1 MNEQGSIIPTGRQD
15 FDRDLEKLEAELI
28 LMSGLVE
35 QAIFNALNALK
46 NRDIERSQTVID
58 EDDRID
64 ETELEIQRSCVEL
77 IRREAPMA
85 SDLRRII
92 ASLHIAG
99 ELERIGD
106 YAEGIAKISIT
117 MGSQPPLKELI
128 DIPRMGDMAVSMLKR
143 ALEAFISRDPDFV
156 RNLGVE
162 LENEDDEVD
171 DLYAKVQGDLMEL
184 VKSNPDNAERATYL
198 MWVAHNVERVADRAM
213 NIVERALYQATG
225 ELVSGTTQIDAIAP
239 VSE

>member
-1 MNEQGSIIPTGRQD
+1 MSEQKNIIPLGRQD
-15 FDRDLEKLEAELI
+15 FDRDLGKLEAELI

-46 NRDIERSQTVID
+46 SRDIDKSQKVID
-58 EDDRID
+58 EDDNID
-64 ETELEIQRSCVEL
+64 QTELEIERSCIEL

-85 SDLRRII
+85 GDLRRIV

-117 MGSQPPLKELI
+117 MGGQPPLKELI
-128 DIPRMGDMAVSMLKR
+128 DIPRMGDMAVRMLKR
-143 ALEAFISRDPDFV
+143 SLEAFISRDANLV
-156 RNLGVE
+156 RTLSVE
-162 LENEDDEVD
+162 LEKEDDEVD
-171 DLYAKVQGDLMEL
+171 DLYAKVQADLLEL
-184 VKSNPDNAERATYL
+184 VKADPKNAEPATYL
-198 MWVAHNVERVADRAM
+198 MRVAHNVERVADRAM

-225 ELVSGTTQIDAIAP
+225 ELVSGSTQIEPLA
-239 VSE
+239 E

>member
-1 MNEQGSIIPTGRQD
+1 MNEPGNVIQTGRQV
-15 FDRDLEKLEAELI
+15 FDRDLGRLEAELI

-46 NRDIERSQTVID
+46 NRDLERSQRVID
-58 EDDRID
+58 EDDLID
-64 ETELEIQRSCVEL
+64 EAELEIEMACIEL

-85 SDLRRII
+85 GDLRRIV

-106 YAEGIAKISIT
+106 YAEGIAKISVT
-117 MGSQPPLKELI
+117 MGDQPPLKELI

-143 ALEAFISRDPDFV
+143 ALEAFISRDADSV
-156 RNLGVE
+156 RELTANLE
-162 LENEDDEVD
+162 RDDDEVD
-171 DLYAKVQGDLMEL
+171 DLYARVQADLMEL
-184 VKSNPDNAERATYL
+184 VKSIPESAERATYL

-213 NIVERALYQATG
+213 NIAERAVYQATG
-225 ELVSGTTQIDAIAP
+225 ELVSGTTQLETSP
-239 VSE
+239 QE

>member
-1 MNEQGSIIPTGRQD
+1 MSEQKNIIPLGRQD
-15 FDRDLEKLEAELI
+15 FDRDLGKLEAELI

-46 NRDIERSQTVID
+46 YRDVEKSQKVID
-58 EDDRID
+58 EDDNID
-64 ETELEIQRSCVEL
+64 QTELEIERTCIEL

-85 SDLRRII
+85 GDLRRIV

-117 MGSQPPLKELI
+117 MGGQPPLKELI
-128 DIPRMGDMAVSMLKR
+128 DIPRMGDMAVRMLNR
-143 ALEAFISRDPDFV
+143 SLEAFISRDADLV
-156 RNLGVE
+156 RDLSVE
-162 LENEDDEVD
+162 LEKEDDEVD
-171 DLYAKVQGDLMEL
+171 DLYAKVQTDLLEL
-184 VKSNPDNAERATYL
+184 VKADPENAEPATYL
-198 MWVAHNVERVADRAM
+198 MRVAHNVERVADRAM

-225 ELVSGTTQIDAIAP
+225 ELVSGSTQIEPIA
-239 VSE
+239 E

>member
-1 MNEQGSIIPTGRQD
+1 MSEQGSIIPTGRQD
-15 FDRDLEKLEAELI
+15 FDRELGRLEAELI

-46 NRDIERSQTVID
+46 NRDIERSQKVID
-58 EDDRID
+58 EDDHID
-64 ETELEIQRSCVEL
+64 KTELEIERSCVEL

-85 SDLRRII
+85 GDLRRII
-92 ASLHIAG
+92 SALHIAG

-117 MGSQPPLKELI
+117 IGDQPPLKELI
-128 DIPRMGDMAVSMLKR
+128 DIPRMGDMAVNMLKR
-143 ALEAFISRDPDFV
+143 SLEAFISRDPDHV
-156 RNLGVE
+156 RTASVE
-162 LENEDDEVD
+162 LEKDDDEVD
-171 DLYAKVQGDLMEL
+171 DLYAKVQADLMEL
-184 VKSNPDNAERATYL
+184 VKAAPDNAERATYL

-225 ELVSGTTQIDAIAP
+225 ELVSGTTQIET
-239 VSE
+239 STE

>member
-1 MNEQGSIIPTGRQD
+1 MSEQKNIIPLGRQD
-15 FDRDLEKLEAELI
+15 FDRDLGKLEAELI

-46 NRDIERSQTVID
+46 SRDVEKSQKVID
-58 EDDRID
+58 EDDNID
-64 ETELEIQRSCVEL
+64 QAELEIERTCIEL

-85 SDLRRII
+85 GDLRRIV

-117 MGSQPPLKELI
+117 MGGQPPLKELI
-128 DIPRMGDMAVSMLKR
+128 DIPRMGDMAVRMLKR
-143 ALEAFISRDPDFV
+143 SQEAFISRDADLV
-156 RNLGVE
+156 RDLSVE
-162 LENEDDEVD
+162 LEKEDDEVD
-171 DLYAKVQGDLMEL
+171 DLYAKVQTDLLEL
-184 VKSNPDNAERATYL
+184 VKADPENAEPATYL
-198 MWVAHNVERVADRAM
+198 MRVAHNVERVADRAM

-225 ELVSGTTQIDAIAP
+225 ELVSGSTQIEPIA
-239 VSE
+239 E

>member
-1 MNEQGSIIPTGRQD
+1 MSEQKNIIPLGRQD
-15 FDRDLEKLEAELI
+15 FDRDLGKLEAELI

-46 NRDIERSQTVID
+46 SRDIEKSQKVID
-58 EDDRID
+58 EDDNID
-64 ETELEIQRSCVEL
+64 QAELEIERTCIEL

-85 SDLRRII
+85 GDLRRIV

-117 MGSQPPLKELI
+117 MGGQPPLKELI
-128 DIPRMGDMAVSMLKR
+128 DIPRMGDMAVRMLKR
-143 ALEAFISRDPDFV
+143 SLEAFISRDADLV
-156 RNLGVE
+156 RTLSIE
-162 LENEDDEVD
+162 LEKEDDEVD
-171 DLYAKVQGDLMEL
+171 NLYAKVQADLLEL
-184 VKSNPDNAERATYL
+184 VKTDPENAEPATYL
-198 MWVAHNVERVADRAM
+198 MRVAHNVERVADRAM

-225 ELVSGTTQIDAIAP
+225 ELVSGSTQIEPLA
-239 VSE
+239 E

>member
-64 ETELEIQRSCVEL
+64 ETELEIERSCVEL

>member
-1 MNEQGSIIPTGRQD
+1 MSEQGSIIPTGRQD
-15 FDRDLEKLEAELI
+15 FDRDLGRLEAELI

-46 NRDIERSQTVID
+46 NRDIERSQKVID
-58 EDDRID
+58 EDDHID
-64 ETELEIQRSCVEL
+64 ETELEIERSCVEL

-143 ALEAFISRDPDFV
+143 SLEAFISRDPETV
-156 RNLGVE
+156 RNLSVE
-162 LENEDDEVD
+162 LENDDDEVD

-184 VKSNPDNAERATYL
+184 VKRNTDNVERATYL

-225 ELVSGTTQIDAIAP
+225 ELVSGTTQIDTVP
-239 VSE
+239 E

>member
-1 MNEQGSIIPTGRQD
+1 MSEQKNIMPLGRQD
-15 FDRDLEKLEAELI
+15 FDRDLGKLEAELI

-46 NRDIERSQTVID
+46 SRDIDKSQKIID
-58 EDDRID
+58 EDDNID
-64 ETELEIQRSCVEL
+64 QTELEIERSCIEL

-85 SDLRRII
+85 GDLRRIV

-117 MGSQPPLKELI
+117 MGRQPPIKELI
-128 DIPRMGDMAVSMLKR
+128 DIPRMGDMAVRMLKR
-143 ALEAFISRDPDFV
+143 SLEAFISRDANLV
-156 RNLGVE
+156 RTLSVE
-162 LENEDDEVD
+162 LEKEDDEVD
-171 DLYAKVQGDLMEL
+171 DLYAKVQADLLEL
-184 VKSNPDNAERATYL
+184 VKADPENAEPATYL
-198 MWVAHNVERVADRAM
+198 MRVAHNVERIADRAM

-225 ELVSGTTQIDAIAP
+225 ELVSGSTQIEPLA
-239 VSE
+239 E

>member
-1 MNEQGSIIPTGRQD
+1 MNEQSSIIPTGRQE
-15 FDRDLEKLEAELI
+15 FDRELGRLEAELI

-35 QAIFNALNALK
+35 KAIFDALQSLK
-46 NRDIERSQTVID
+46 NRDIDRSQRVID
-58 EDDRID
+58 EDDHID
-64 ETELEIQRSCVEL
+64 ETELEIERYCVEL
-77 IRREAPMA
+77 IRRQSPMA
-85 SDLRRII
+85 GDLRRIV
-92 ASLHIAG
+92 ASLQIAG

-143 ALEAFISRDPDFV
+143 SLEAFISRDADSV
-156 RNLGVE
+156 RTISVE

-171 DLYAKVQGDLMEL
+171 DLYAKVQADLMEL

-225 ELVSGTTQIDAIAP
+225 EFVSGSTQIEPTA
-239 VSE
+239 E

>member
-1 MNEQGSIIPTGRQD
+1 MNEQGSIIPSGRQD
-15 FDRDLEKLEAELI
+15 FDRELGRLEAELI

-46 NRDIERSQTVID
+46 NRDIERSQKVID
-58 EDDRID
+58 EDDHID
-64 ETELEIQRSCVEL
+64 KTELEIERSCVEL

-85 SDLRRII
+85 GDLRRII
-92 ASLHIAG
+92 SALHIAG

-117 MGSQPPLKELI
+117 MGEQPPLKELI
-128 DIPRMGDMAVSMLKR
+128 DIPRMGDMAVNMLKR
-143 ALEAFISRDPDFV
+143 ALEAFISRDPDHV
-156 RNLGVE
+156 RTTSIE
-162 LENEDDEVD
+162 LEKDDDEVD
-171 DLYAKVQGDLMEL
+171 DLYAKVQADLMEL
-184 VKSNPDNAERATYL
+184 VKAAPDNAERATYL

-225 ELVSGTTQIDAIAP
+225 ELVSGTTQIETTAQ
-239 VSE
+239 

>member
-1 MNEQGSIIPTGRQD
+1 MNEQGNILRTGRQD
-15 FDRDLEKLEAELI
+15 FDRDLGRLEAELI

-35 QAIFNALNALK
+35 QAIFNSLNALK
-46 NRDIERSQTVID
+46 NRDLERSQTVID

-64 ETELEIQRSCVEL
+64 ETELEIERSCIEL
-77 IRREAPMA
+77 LRREAPMA
-85 SDLRRII
+85 GDLRRIV

-117 MGSQPPLKELI
+117 MGDEPPLKELI

-143 ALEAFISRDPDFV
+143 ALEAFISRDAETV
-156 RNLGVE
+156 RQFSVD
-162 LENEDDEVD
+162 LEKDDDVVD
-171 DLYAKVQGDLMEL
+171 DLYATVQADLMKL
-184 VKSNPDNAERATYL
+184 VKSNPDSTERATYL

-225 ELVSGTTQIDAIAP
+225 ELVSGSTQLE
-239 VSE
+239 SFTSR

>member
-1 MNEQGSIIPTGRQD
+1 MSEQKNIIPLGRQD
-15 FDRDLEKLEAELI
+15 FDRDLGKLEAELI

-46 NRDIERSQTVID
+46 SRDIDKSQKVID
-58 EDDRID
+58 EDDNID
-64 ETELEIQRSCVEL
+64 QTELEIERSCIEL

-85 SDLRRII
+85 GDLRRIV

-117 MGSQPPLKELI
+117 MGRQPPLKELI
-128 DIPRMGDMAVSMLKR
+128 DIPRMGDMAVRMLKR
-143 ALEAFISRDPDFV
+143 SLEAFISRDANLV
-156 RNLGVE
+156 RTLSVE
-162 LENEDDEVD
+162 LEKEDDEVD
-171 DLYAKVQGDLMEL
+171 DLYAKVQADLLEL
-184 VKSNPDNAERATYL
+184 VKADPKNAEPATYL
-198 MWVAHNVERVADRAM
+198 MRVAHNVERVADRAM

-225 ELVSGTTQIDAIAP
+225 ELVSGSTQIEPLA
-239 VSE
+239 E

>member
-1 MNEQGSIIPTGRQD
+1 MDEQGSIIPTGRQD
-15 FDRDLEKLEAELI
+15 FDRELGRLEAELI

-58 EDDRID
+58 EDDHID
-64 ETELEIQRSCVEL
+64 RTELEIERSCVEL

-85 SDLRRII
+85 GDLRRII
-92 ASLHIAG
+92 SALHIAG

-106 YAEGIAKISIT
+106 YAEGIAKISIS
-117 MGSQPPLKELI
+117 MGEQPPLKELI
-128 DIPRMGDMAVSMLKR
+128 DIPRMGDMAVNMLKR
-143 ALEAFISRDPDFV
+143 SLEAFISRDPVHV
-156 RNLGVE
+156 RTMSVE
-162 LENEDDEVD
+162 LEKDDDEVD
-171 DLYAKVQGDLMEL
+171 DLYAKVQADLMEL
-184 VKSNPDNAERATYL
+184 VKAAPDNAERATYL

-225 ELVSGTTQIDAIAP
+225 ELVSGTTQIETTA
-239 VSE
+239 E

>member
-1 MNEQGSIIPTGRQD
+1 MSEQKNIIPLGRQD
-15 FDRDLEKLEAELI
+15 FDRDLGKLEAELI

-46 NRDIERSQTVID
+46 SRDIDKSQKVID
-58 EDDRID
+58 EDDNID
-64 ETELEIQRSCVEL
+64 QTELEIERSCIEL

-85 SDLRRII
+85 GDLRRIV

-117 MGSQPPLKELI
+117 MGGQPPLKELI
-128 DIPRMGDMAVSMLKR
+128 DIPRMGDMAVRMLKR
-143 ALEAFISRDPDFV
+143 SLEAFISRDANHV
-156 RNLGVE
+156 RTLSVE
-162 LENEDDEVD
+162 LEKEDDKVD
-171 DLYAKVQGDLMEL
+171 DLYAKVQADLLEL
-184 VKSNPDNAERATYL
+184 VKADPKNAEPATYL
-198 MWVAHNVERVADRAM
+198 MRVAHNVERVADRAM

-225 ELVSGTTQIDAIAP
+225 ELVSGSTQIEPLSD
-239 VSE
+239 